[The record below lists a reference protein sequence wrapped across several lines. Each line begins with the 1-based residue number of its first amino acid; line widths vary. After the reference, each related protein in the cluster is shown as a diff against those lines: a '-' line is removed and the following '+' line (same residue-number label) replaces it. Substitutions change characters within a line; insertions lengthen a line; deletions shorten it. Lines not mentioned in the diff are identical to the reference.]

1 MGRPTTSSSPGAR
14 ARRGRGARRA
24 LAATVTF
31 VLLLLFAPTAE
42 AAKSGK
48 LLYAKRIGSSTTE
61 ANAWAVAAGPKGVTA
76 LAGWQKKSGIH
87 YPMVAQYTSAGKR
100 AWLRTCTVV
109 GEGHAHDVAFDRSGN
124 VYVAATVE
132 YGISRDI
139 VVLKYSASGVLLWAT
154 KPYDGGEKDHDS
166 AVKLAVDAK
175 GDVIV
180 VGQSER
186 AWRTGIVVLK
196 YKQKSGKRAWK
207 PTCWDPDPDNPH
219 THSFDAADLALD
231 GKGDIYVAGSVSY
244 TGVPSTAYTFA
255 SMWKARG
262 SDGAE
267 LKTWG
272 YKPPNGVG
280 NSFFGPLTVRG
291 SSVVATG
298 SVWDEDVDKSTN
310 ALIVKFDRGLREKAR
325 RTWGVGNTSEEA
337 FGEAVIDDKGSVFVT
352 GRQWVAGKY
361 SKAVTLKLD
370 AKLKKVVW
378 STTYMPA
385 SKYADG
391 DYIARDS
398 AGNVYVG
405 GLQDVGAPTAAE
417 RYFTIKYSAA
427 GARKWVR
434 AWPPGEESTW
444 YQPAGLVL
452 GSKDGVYVGGYG
464 VSKAGVEQAVLL
476 KYQR

>member
-1 MGRPTTSSSPGAR
+1 MGRPTTAPSPGAR
-14 ARRGRGARRA
+14 LMLVTGAA
-24 LAATVTF
+24 
-31 VLLLLFAPTAE
+31 LLLTRLFAAGAE

-48 LLYAKRIGSSTTE
+48 LLYAKRIGSSTTK
-61 ANAWAVAAGPKGVTA
+61 AGAFAVAAGPKGVTA
-76 LAGWQKKSGIH
+76 LAGHQRQGTY
-87 YPMVAQYTSAGKR
+87 YPMVAKYTSAGKR
-100 AWLRTCTVV
+100 DWLRRYTKAGMGRAT
-109 GEGHAHDVAFDRSGN
+109 DVAFDRSGN
-124 VYVAATVE
+124 VYVAATVK
-132 YGISRDI
+132 YGTSYDI

-154 KPYDGGEKDHDS
+154 EPYDGGANGYDR
-166 AVKLAVDAK
+166 ARGLAGDGK
-175 GDVIV
+175 GDVV
-180 VGQSER
+180 VLGESNYTG
-186 AWRTGIVVLK
+186 RTGIVVLK

-207 PTCWDPDPDNPH
+207 PRCWDPDPDNPH

-337 FGEAVIDDKGSVFVT
+337 FGEAVIDGKGSVFVT

-361 SKAVTLKLD
+361 SKAVTMKLD
-370 AKLKKVVW
+370 AKLKTVW

-391 DYIARDS
+391 DYIARDG

-434 AWPPGEESTW
+434 IWSVGRWGRPT
-444 YQPAGLVL
+444 GLVL
-452 GSKDGVYVGGYG
+452 GSKDGVYVGGFG
-464 VSKAGVEQAVLL
+464 TNKAGVHQAVLL
-476 KYQR
+476 KYRR